1 MSRFAN
7 LSERLSA
14 DLPKDP
20 KRPEDED
27 EEDMSTADREEG
39 KKKKEKPM
47 ADNTVS
53 AEDHASALADA
64 TAKATAA
71 ANARFNAVISS
82 DHYKGREA
90 LATNLLGN
98 ASMDADAII
107 AALATAPKAETSA
120 VDADAAARKV
130 MQDNIDKNSNSGI
143 APAQEGTS
151 AQDDGPS
158 PEAIS
163 TGWSKAVSRANQ
175 LAGY

>member
-14 DLPKDP
+14 DLPKNP
-20 KRPEDED
+20 TRPDED
-27 EEDMSTADREEG
+27 EEDMSNANREEG

-53 AEDHASALADA
+53 AEEHASALADA

-71 ANARFNAVISS
+71 ANARFNAVIGSE
-82 DHYKGREA
+82 HYKGREA

-107 AALATAPKAETSA
+107 GALATAPKAEKSDA
-120 VDADAAARKV
+120 DADAAARAEVKA
-130 MQDNIDKNSNSGI
+130 NIDKNANSGI
-143 APAQEGTS
+143 QPSQETIAPQDEGPS
-151 AQDDGPS
+151 AQ
-158 PEAIS
+158 AIES
-163 TGWSKAVSRANQ
+163 GWSKATARANQ

>member
-20 KRPEDED
+20 NRPDDED
-27 EEDMSTADREEG
+27 DDDMSNANREEG

-53 AEDHASALADA
+53 AEEHASALADA

-71 ANARFNAVISS
+71 ANARFNAVIGSE
-82 DHYKGREA
+82 HYKGREA

-120 VDADAAARKV
+120 VDADAEARRV
-130 MQDNIDKNSNSGI
+130 MQENIDRNANSGI
-143 APAQEGTS
+143 KPAQEGS
-151 AQDDGPS
+151 NAQDEGPS
-158 PEAIS
+158 AEAIS
-163 TGWSKAVSRANQ
+163 TGWSKATARANQ

>member
-20 KRPEDED
+20 TRQDYD
-27 EEDMSTADREEG
+27 EEDESTADPKEG

-47 ADNTVS
+47 AEDTVT

-71 ANARFNAVISS
+71 ATARVNAVIASE
-82 DHYKGREA
+82 HYKGREA

-98 ASMDADAII
+98 AALDADAII
-107 AALATAPKAETSA
+107 SALAAAPKSGASDS
-120 VDADAAARKV
+120 DADARQV
-130 MQDNIDKNSNSGI
+130 MQNNIDKNGNSGI
-143 APAQEGTS
+143 LPAQEATQG
-151 AQDDGPS
+151 QNDGPS
-158 PEAIS
+158 PQAIAS
-163 TGWSKAVSRANQ
+163 GWSAAVANANQ